1 MKDPLR
7 KFYRKIGIRRKKVFW
22 LEEEYNKLLGTLDFE
37 PTEILIYG
45 TLGRYAGVKI
55 AIYHGNQV
63 DMFTLGRVNY
73 EQRRLQNGG
82 GGIWQFKNFGPIK
95 EIKWTD

>member
-7 KFYRKIGIRRKKVFW
+7 KFYRKKGIRRKKVFW
-22 LEEEYNKLLGTLDFE
+22 LEEAYNKLLETLDFE
-37 PTEILIYG
+37 PTEILISG
-45 TLGRYAGVKI
+45 TLGKYACVKI

-63 DMFTLGRVNY
+63 DKFTLGRVNY
-73 EQRRLQNGG
+73 EQRRLQSG